1 MHRPPPY
8 QPPPLAKP
16 LDLRSPFLKVEWAK
30 DHISKLR
37 EIRTAFV
44 QSNIYFGSPK
54 FNAETNRTQFI
65 LGEIPSISP
74 EVRLLLGDAAH
85 NLRTALDHLA
95 CELARSVGVNDPMVY
110 FPIFESKKVY
120 KAESPGKTKAIP
132 KEAKDLFDRI
142 GPYGGHDDLL
152 WGLHELDRIDKHR
165 LVLAITAKSHSWS
178 ATLDQQGRWYDF
190 SFSGELK
197 AGDVIG
203 EIEGQHESDKQMSVT
218 ADVAFGEP
226 EVFKGEALF
235 PSLDLIADHVERV
248 ICLFGLNPL

>member
-1 MHRPPPY
+1 MYNPPPS
-8 QPPPLAKP
+8 AKP
-16 LDLRSPFLKVEWAK
+16 LDLRSPFLKVKWAK

-44 QSNIYFGSPK
+44 QKNIYFGSPK
-54 FNAETNRTQFI
+54 FNIETNRTQFI
-65 LGEIPSISP
+65 LGDVPSISP
-74 EVRLLLGDAAH
+74 DVRLLLGDTAH

-95 CELARSVGVNDPMVY
+95 CELARSVGIADPMVY
-110 FPIFESKKVY
+110 FPIFESRTTYEAV
-120 KAESPGKTKAIP
+120 SSRKTHGMP
-132 KEAKDLFDRI
+132 PEAKNLIDRI

-197 AGDVIG
+197 AGDIIG

-218 ADVAFGEP
+218 ADIAFGEP

-235 PSLDLIADHVERV
+235 PGLDLIANHVER
-248 ICLFGLNPL
+248 IILEFGPSPL